1 MDIRR
6 IQRDL
11 QTMGLYTGAIDGL
24 WGPLSEAAYQ
34 RMVTVAS
41 SLLKKEVETEPN
53 DRYAMAWGKKVSDEF
68 KRRVIAICGELVIQD
83 PDWLM
88 ACIAFE
94 SGESF
99 RADIRNA
106 AGSGATGLIQ
116 FMPATAR
123 ALGTST
129 TALAAMTPE
138 AQLDYVRLYFL
149 PYKNRLKNLGDLY
162 MAILWPRGI
171 GKPDDWALWDRDTR
185 PTTYRQ
191 NSGLDANRDGVIT
204 RGEAVAKIEAK
215 LQRGRQLFHG

>member
-1 MDIRR
+1 MDIKR
-6 IQRDL
+6 IQRDM
-11 QTMGLYTGAIDGL
+11 QSIGVYDGAIDGL
-24 WGPLSEAAYQ
+24 WGPKSEAGYRRVMA
-34 RMVTVAS
+34 VAS
-41 SLLKKEVETEPN
+41 NVLKPETPAKPN
-53 DRYAMAWGKKVSDEF
+53 RPNTMAWGKKVSPEF
-68 KRRVIAICGELVIQD
+68 KRRVHEVCENLGIRD

-88 ACIAFE
+88 ACMAFE
-94 SGESF
+94 TGETF
-99 RADIRNA
+99 DPAIRNA

-123 ALGTST
+123 GLGTT
-129 TALAAMTPE
+129 TQALARMTDVE
-138 AQLDYVRLYFL
+138 QLDYVERYFRPYRGRL
-149 PYKNRLKNLGDLY
+149 NNLGDLY

-215 LQRGRQLFHG
+215 LRRGRQFYHG